1 MSTETPDKEAI
12 LIVDDL
18 PVNLKVLVDYLENTG
33 FVDYVA
39 KDGKSAIEQ
48 LRYSSPGVILLD
60 VMMSGMDGFE
70 TCRRLKV
77 I

>member
-18 PVNLKVLVDYLENTG
+18 RVNLKVLVDYLKNTG
-33 FVDYVA
+33 FVAYVA
-39 KDGKSAIEQ
+39 KDGESAIEQ

-77 I
+77 R